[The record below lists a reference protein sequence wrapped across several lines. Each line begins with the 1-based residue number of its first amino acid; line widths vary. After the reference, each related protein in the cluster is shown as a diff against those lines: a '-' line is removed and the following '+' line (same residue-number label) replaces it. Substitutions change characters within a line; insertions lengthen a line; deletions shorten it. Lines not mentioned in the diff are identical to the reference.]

1 MDFIEDHCVIITIII
16 IIIIAICVIVTNVE
30 CEKNGGTIVGGGTT
44 PMYCV
49 KKDAIISD

>member
-1 MDFIEDHCVIITIII
+1 MDFIEDHCVILTIILI
-16 IIIIAICVIVTNVE
+16 IVIAICVIVSSIE
-30 CEKNGGTIVGGGTT
+30 CEKSGGELVGGGKT

>member
-1 MDFIEDHCVIITIII
+1 MDFIEEHWDIISIII
-16 IIIIAICVIVTNVE
+16 VILIVVCVIVENVE
-30 CEKNGGTIVGGGTT
+30 CEKSGGTIVGGGKT

>member
-1 MDFIEDHCVIITIII
+1 MDFIEEHGVAISVIII
-16 IIIIAICVIVTNVE
+16 ILIAICVIVTNIE
-30 CEKNGGTIVGGGTT
+30 CEKNGGTIVGGGKS